1 MFLQVL
7 ASGLTLLALCK
18 LPTLPLQVDV
28 AVLRR
33 IQEGKA
39 QFIVVT
45 CRPTTSRERVIK
57 RFVSDYHA
65 EGVLAVNAIAGMAS
79 GLVELNASEPES
91 RIGAALQIADELAKA
106 VLSAEASS
114 LALDSTA
121 KVMTSSSSFQQCPL
135 NHVTIS
141 YKILTALW

>member
-1 MFLQVL
+1 
-7 ASGLTLLALCK
+7 
-18 LPTLPLQVDV
+18 
-28 AVLRR
+28 
-33 IQEGKA
+33 
-39 QFIVVT
+39 
-45 CRPTTSRERVIK
+45 
-57 RFVSDYHA
+57 VSDYHA

-79 GLVELNASEPES
+79 GLVESSTAEPES

-135 NHVTIS
+135 NLFTIS
-141 YKILTALW
+141 